1 MRQEGPPVGTPFSKS
16 LPHVQCKVQARKI
29 HSFPRQPKH
38 CLLALLLPKGA
49 PGCCPAVEGP
59 LPDVDLVIDVLVK
72 ADLTPDGITAHELA
86 AARERR
92 RQRRIAEQQQGG
104 GLIRPESRYVGPL
117 PA

>member
-1 MRQEGPPVGTPFSKS
+1 M
-16 LPHVQCKVQARKI
+16 
-29 HSFPRQPKH
+29 
-38 CLLALLLPKGA
+38 
-49 PGCCPAVEGP
+49 EGP

-104 GLIRPESRYVGPL
+104 GGPPHAGGRLGGRVLPYVSRATTGSGLVFVTCVRSGP
-117 PA
+117 